1 MQKKSLACLLGIGR
15 TRKKIIAFTIDGL
28 ICIGTVLFAYYLRV
42 GVWVVSEDKLL
53 IPVLASLVLALPL
66 FIAFGLYRA
75 IFRYSGWSVLG
86 SIARVSIIYGV
97 IYSTIFTAVG
107 VVGVPRTVGLIQ
119 PILLF
124 LGVGGSRALARF
136 CFGADFST
144 FFRQDGRQRALIY
157 GAGAAGRQ
165 LAAALSNSDEILVI
179 GFIDDDATLRGSVLN
194 GLRIYPSD
202 GLQKLLQD
210 LAADSIFLAMPSINR
225 ARRNEIIEM
234 VRSAPVQ
241 VRTLPGLMELAQG
254 KVTVSDLRELDI
266 DDLLGRS
273 AVFPNQILLG
283 RNATGKVVM
292 VTGAGGSIGSE
303 LCRQI
308 VALNPETLVIVDSSE
323 FSLYSIEQD
332 LRKRLQAQNSSYI
345 RVVPL
350 LGSVRDRSRMRDI
363 FAHYRPNTVYHAA
376 AYKHVPMVEHN
387 VCEGVD
393 NNVFGTLAVAQLAV
407 EFAVQNFVLISTD
420 KAVRPTNVM
429 GASKRLSE
437 IILQSMTSTS
447 KSTCFSMVRFGN
459 VLGSSGSVVPLFRQQ
474 IREGGPITITH
485 EEITRYFMTIPEA
498 AQLVIQAGAM
508 AMGGEVFV
516 LDMGAPVRIIDL
528 ARQMIELSGL
538 SIKSE
543 ANPDGDIEISVVGL
557 RPGEKLYEEL
567 LIGDD
572 PTPTNHAQIMM
583 ARDAF
588 LDWDVLGP
596 ALVGLKASI
605 DANDA
610 SATRSILKDLVVE
623 FTPDD
628 QIVDWVHLEQN
639 SVRVSGSTV
648 A

>member
-1 MQKKSLACLLGIGR
+1 MLGIGR
-15 TRKKIIAFTIDGL
+15 TRKKVIAFVVDAIL
-28 ICIGTVLFAYYLRV
+28 CICSVMFAYYLRL
-42 GVWVVSEDKLL
+42 GEWVITTDQQL
-53 IPVLASLVLALPL
+53 IPILASLILALPL
-66 FIAFGLYRA
+66 FVAFGLYRA

-86 SIARVSIIYGV
+86 SIARVSIIYGI

-107 VVGVPRTVGLIQ
+107 VVHVPRTIGLIQ

-124 LGVGGSRALARF
+124 LGIGGSRALARF
-136 CFGADFST
+136 CFGGEFLA
-144 FFRQDGRQRALIY
+144 FFRQDSRQRTLIY

-165 LAAALSNSDEILVI
+165 LAAALSSSDEILII
-179 GFIDDDATLRGSVLN
+179 GFIDDDATLNGSILN
-194 GLRIYPSD
+194 GLKIYPSE
-202 GLQKLLQD
+202 GLQLLLQD
-210 LAADSIFLAMPSINR
+210 LAADSIFLAIPSINR
-225 ARRNEIIEM
+225 ARRNEIIEK
-234 VRSAPVQ
+234 VRIAPVQ

-254 KVTVSDLRELDI
+254 RVTISDLRELDI

-273 AVFPNQILLG
+273 AVSPNQILLS
-283 RNATGKVVM
+283 RNATDKVVM

-308 VALNPETLVIVDSSE
+308 AALNPETLVIVDSSE
-323 FSLYSIEQD
+323 FSLYSIEKE
-332 LRKRLQAQNSSYI
+332 LER
-345 RVVPL
+345 RVAPQKARHVRIVPL
-350 LGSVRDRSRMRDI
+350 LGSVRDKVRMRHI
-363 FAHYRPNTVYHAA
+363 FASYRPNTVYHAA

-393 NNVFGTLAVAQLAV
+393 NNVFGTLALAQLAV
-407 EFAVQNFVLISTD
+407 EFSAQNFVLISTD

-437 IILQSMTSTS
+437 IILQSMASTC

-516 LDMGAPVRIIDL
+516 LDMGAPVKIIDL
-528 ARQMIELSGL
+528 AQQMIELSGL
-538 SIKSE
+538 SVKSKLS
-543 ANPDGDIEISVVGL
+543 PDGDIEISVVGL

-572 PTPTNHAQIMM
+572 PAVTNHAQIMM

-588 LDWDVLGP
+588 LGWDVLGP
-596 ALVGLKASI
+596 AMVRLRASI
-605 DANDA
+605 DANNA
-610 SATRSILKDLVVE
+610 PSVRSILKELVVE
-623 FTPDD
+623 FVPDD
-628 QIVDWVHLEQN
+628 QIVDWLHLERN
-639 SVRVSGSTV
+639 PTSAEDIETNRTPGS
-648 A
+648 AAA